1 MICKIVNCRKTSRK
15 KETGEQEVERSV
27 ATPVQSVVRS
37 WPHNNNPKTINQKP
51 FFTFATMTEKI
62 LILDFGSQYT
72 QLIARAVREASV
84 YCEIIPYQKTFE
96 FEPGLKGIILSGS
109 PFSVNDEQAP
119 DVNVQAFIKQVP
131 VLGVCYGA
139 QLTAKRFGG
148 RVEKSNK
155 REYGRAL
162 LHKQK
167 NDVILKDVIEK
178 SQVWMS
184 HADTILELPKGFE
197 LLATTETIPI
207 AAFRKNGATDSRFT
221 IHDSRSRTHDFPLY
235 GLQFHPEVYHS
246 IEGKKILQNFLVN
259 VCGCKQ
265 DWTPA
270 HFVSDTVEQLKKKI
284 GDRKVVMA
292 LSGGVDSTVA
302 ATLISRA
309 IGDHLFGIFVD
320 NGVLRKDE
328 FETVLATYKNLGLNV
343 KGIDARNR
351 FYGELAG
358 KTDPEAKRKTIGRL
372 FIEIFQEE
380 AKKVEGIELLGQGTI
395 YPDVIESVS
404 VHGPSMTIKSH
415 HNVGGLPEKMHL
427 ELVEPLRFLFKD
439 EVRKVG
445 MELGIPEEMIGRHP
459 FPGPGLAIRILGEI
473 TEEKVRLLQE
483 ADHIYVK
490 ALKDHHLYATVWQAG
505 AILLPVKSVGVMGDE
520 RTYEFTVALRAVTS
534 VDGMTADWA
543 HLPYD
548 FLAHVSS
555 EIINNVKGI
564 NRVVYDISSKPPATI
579 EWE

>member
-1 MICKIVNCRKTSRK
+1 
-15 KETGEQEVERSV
+15 
-27 ATPVQSVVRS
+27 
-37 WPHNNNPKTINQKP
+37 
-51 FFTFATMTEKI
+51 MTEKI

-72 QLIARAVREASV
+72 QLIARAVREANV

-109 PFSVNDEQAP
+109 PFSVNDQQAP

-148 RVEKSNK
+148 RVERSNK

-167 NDVILKDVIEK
+167 NDVLLKDVIEK

-197 LLATTETIPI
+197 LLATTESIPV
-207 AAFRKNGATDSRFT
+207 AAFKMSVNGS
-221 IHDSRSRTHDFPLY
+221 THNQQTNNYPLY

-246 IEGKKILQNFLVN
+246 IEGKKILHNFLVN

-270 HFVSDTVEQLKKKI
+270 HFISDTVAQLKEKI

-309 IGDHLFGIFVD
+309 IGDHLYGIFVD

-328 FETVLATYKNLGLNV
+328 FESVLATYKKLGLNV
-343 KGIDARNR
+343 KGIDARQR
-351 FYGELAG
+351 FYHDLAG

-380 AKKVEGIELLGQGTI
+380 AKKIEDIRLLGQGTI

-404 VHGPSMTIKSH
+404 VHGPSVTIKSH

-427 ELVEPLRFLFKD
+427 DLIEPLRFLFKD

-445 MELGIPEEMIGRHP
+445 TELGIPGEMIGRHP
-459 FPGPGLAIRILGEI
+459 FPGPGLAIRILGEV
-473 TEEKVRLLQE
+473 TEEKVRLLQD
-483 ADHIYVK
+483 ADHIYVN
-490 ALKDHHLYATVWQAG
+490 ALKERHLYATVWQAG

-548 FLAHVSS
+548 FLAHVSN